1 MSEIKKK
8 VIFVD
13 GRYDHDFVS
22 DGVTHTLLYSNS
34 EGWSAHVR
42 GTIALEL
49 VDDGNGYKVNGV
61 DERKRLNYSEVVY
74 LNILLQ
80 LIQDYKLEIAE
91 KTLIN
96 DNNNN
101 NLKNDN

>member
-1 MSEIKKK
+1 MSEIKKR

-22 DGVTHTLLYSNS
+22 DGVTHTLLYSES
-34 EGWSAHVR
+34 EYWSAHVR
-42 GTIALEL
+42 GTVALEL
-49 VDDGNGYKVNGV
+49 VDDGNGYKVNGI
-61 DERKRLNYSEVVY
+61 DERRRLDYSEVVY

-91 KTLIN
+91 KKDLNEITSRVF
-96 DNNNN
+96 
-101 NLKNDN
+101 